1 MRTNYGTHALPGS
14 CRFGICIIMW
24 G

>member
-1 MRTNYGTHALPGS
+1 MRTNYGTHALPAS